1 VQGSR
6 ADTVPTDDSNLP
18 LSSRDVVRAAW
29 SAPATRVLV
38 LLIAVAAAWE
48 TYAGTLLGGGRS
60 VLGPAL
66 EALLWVSLVVG
77 GLLSYAMLVPLARQS
92 VPRVGLRLAISALA
106 GLGAVQAARVALS
119 PLLAPAPWSEY
130 HFLRLAFP
138 IGVAGVAAAV
148 LLRGETRALARRLS
162 RDPALA
168 PLPALAMLF
177 VAAVVLVSS
186 SDMSFQ
192 VVRSGSAVQNRLGVD
207 VISPQAWLTTVA
219 LLLAVL
225 TVALVVLRSSAAALL
240 LVAPVFATMQFATL
254 TKIRYMHSAVQP
266 LDLLALP
273 EFMALF
279 GSFFG
284 AVSSV
289 AAAAGIVAWII
300 AVFVARRRWPT
311 LLPRRRRIVTAV
323 AALAPLALFL
333 TAFVPAARVPAPLLR
348 PGGRLLDLTTTMG
361 VPLGEHRE
369 MARHGGIVLNFLSEL
384 PTAFVQTPAGYSDAR
399 AAETVRRYA
408 RDSIAAP
415 VRRSASVVNV
425 VVYLVES
432 LVDPADLGVRFTTDP
447 LAHFRELARTHL
459 HGHAIVPR
467 SYGGSANTE
476 FELLTGL
483 STAFLPD
490 GSVPYR
496 QYLRTPVQSLPR
508 ALHALGYVST
518 AVQAD
523 PRYYYDRERVYPLL
537 GFDDV
542 RWLYDTPGV
551 ERAERGN
558 WPSDDAIVDAVIE
571 ASDAAPR
578 SFVFAFPSTTHSPY
592 DFGTYRTS
600 VLRPLGV
607 APDRT
612 AAELQEYSNAVQV
625 ADRAIARLIEH
636 FQARPDST
644 IVVVLGDHLPPL
656 SAGALGAFSERIA
669 RGSDAERTLAK
680 RRVPLLVWTSFDVPP
695 AEITLGVP
703 MIASLVL
710 DLIGAPRTG
719 VFAVSDSVR
728 RVLPVA
734 GAVVQD
740 TSGRA
745 WSRDSVPAPE
755 RALLDDY
762 WLTMYGELFGE
773 SR

>member
-6 ADTVPTDDSNLP
+6 ADTIPADDSTP
-18 LSSRDVVRAAW
+18 ALSSRDVVQAAW
-29 SAPATRVLV
+29 SAPATRGLV
-38 LLIAVAAAWE
+38 LCIAVAAAWE
-48 TYAGTLLGGGRS
+48 TYAGTLLGAGRS

-77 GLLSYAMLVPLARQS
+77 GLLSYALLVPLGRQS
-92 VPRVGLRLAISALA
+92 VPRVARRLAISALA
-106 GLGAVQAARVALS
+106 GLAAVQAARLALS

-138 IGVAGVAAAV
+138 IGVAGVAAAL

-162 RDPALA
+162 CDPALA
-168 PLPALAMLF
+168 PFPALAMLF

-192 VVRSGSAVQNRLGVD
+192 LVRSGSAVQNRLGVD

-225 TVALVVLRSSAAALL
+225 AVALVVLRSSAAALL

-266 LDLLALP
+266 LDLLAL
-273 EFMALF
+273 
-279 GSFFG
+279 
-284 AVSSV
+284 
-289 AAAAGIVAWII
+289 
-300 AVFVARRRWPT
+300 
-311 LLPRRRRIVTAV
+311 
-323 AALAPLALFL
+323 FL
-333 TAFVPAARVPAPLLR
+333 TAFVPASRLPAPLLR
-348 PGGRLLDLTTTMG
+348 PVGRLFDLTTRMG

-384 PTAFVQTPAGYSDAR
+384 PTAFVQTPAGYSEAR
-399 AAETVRRYA
+399 AAETVRRYERGTSATPAA
-408 RDSIAAP
+408 RAA
-415 VRRSASVVNV
+415 SGVNV

-432 LVDPADLGVRFTTDP
+432 LVDPAQLGVRFTADP
-447 LAHFRELARTHL
+447 LAHFRELARTQL

-542 RWLYDTPGV
+542 RCLHDTPGV

-571 ASDAAPR
+571 ASDAAQR

-600 VLRPLGV
+600 DLRPVGV
-607 APDRT
+607 AANRT
-612 AAELQEYSNAVQV
+612 AAELQEYANAVQV
-625 ADRAIARLIEH
+625 ADRAIARLVDH
-636 FQARPDST
+636 FRARPDST
-644 IVVVLGDHLPPL
+644 ILVVLGDHLPPL

-669 RGSDAERTLAK
+669 RGSDAERTLAR
-680 RRVPLLVWTSFDVPP
+680 RRVPLLVWTRFDVPP

-719 VFAVSDSVR
+719 VFAVSDSIR

-740 TSGRA
+740 ATGRI
-745 WSRDSVPAPE
+745 WPRDSVPAPA
-755 RALLDDY
+755 RGLLDDY
-762 WLTMYGELFGE
+762 WLTVYAELFGK
-773 SR
+773 SH